1 MFWTKFKVMVPVMLA
16 TIATLTVHDPTSS
29 QEQVQPAIPYLSK
42 IGDIMG
48 LIQLRHFKLWFAGSA
63 GNWELAAYEA
73 RQIDNGFNV
82 AAKARDTAFGQLMRQ
97 RGTSPLADV
106 AKAIAVR
113 NKEDFNKGFER
124 LTAACNACH
133 SAAHIDFVR
142 IRIPTSSPFTNQI
155 FPPG

>member
-1 MFWTKFKVMVPVMLA
+1 MFWMKFKVMAPVI
-16 TIATLTVHDPTSS
+16 IATVATLAVHDRTFS
-29 QEQVQPAIPYLSK
+29 QEQVQSGPPYLPT

-82 AAKARDTAFGQLMRQ
+82 AAKARDSAFGQLIRQ
-97 RGTSPLADV
+97 RGTLPIAGV
-106 AKAIAVR
+106 ARAIAVR

-133 SAAHIDFVR
+133 SAEHIDFVR
-142 IRIPTSSPFTNQI
+142 IRTPTSSPFTNQI